1 MKHDEFCPSPS
12 TDDDVCNACVLIA
25 IVRRDEQDQ
34 IEGDSELD
42 IHEIKAIAYA
52 DGYNDGVKSVPKSE
66 VSSGGIDL
74 SKIQEYIMNRIAT
87 LTVQDTNALYAM
99 YVHFGGK

>member
-1 MKHDEFCPSPS
+1 MTHDEFCPSPNS
-12 TDDDVCNACVLIA
+12 DDEVCNACVLIA

-42 IHEIKAIAYA
+42 VHEIKAIAFA
-52 DGYNDGVKSVPKSE
+52 DGFDAGARSVPKSE
-66 VSSGGIDL
+66 VSKGGIEL
-74 SKIQEYIMNRIAT
+74 SQIQEYIMNRITT